1 MTAYIEN
8 LTLDSFSPRTTRGN
22 PRLYIELAA
31 RSKSVDNDRDHPPRA
46 RQMQAIHPQTGQN
59 GHEQM
64 VSGAEMP
71 QFAL

>member
-1 MTAYIEN
+1 
-8 LTLDSFSPRTTRGN
+8 
-22 PRLYIELAA
+22 
-31 RSKSVDNDRDHPPRA
+31 
-46 RQMQAIHPQTGQN
+46 MQAIHPQTDQN